1 MIVLLI
7 VFQGNVAGSIEFS
20 GVEFNYPSRPSVKIL
35 QGLDLTA
42 ESGQTVALVG
52 SSGCGKSTTIQ
63 LMERFYDPLGGSVVR
78 TFSSSFAETVKCTRL
93 GQNVEYVII
102 SVTLEVG
109 VTLTLIEQFLK
120 GK

>member
-1 MIVLLI
+1 MEFFVIVLFM
-7 VFQGNVAGSIEFS
+7 VFQGNVTGSIEFS

-78 TFSSSFAETVKCTRL
+78 TFLFSFSDCRMHPTKIE
-93 GQNVEYVII
+93 EYII
-102 SVTLEVG
+102 IGVTFEVG
-109 VTLTLIEQFLK
+109 HVDTY
-120 GK
+120 